1 LTKIKKI
8 LLPCKLN
15 SEIKVDQVEHPA
27 ISADNNLTI
36 IRVVVRH
43 LVYVKVN
50 SWIKL
55 TNFRDKTPF
64 YRRTSTTKHKFSVKR
79 IVIWNKINSFKAET
93 KLSTQP
99 WQTKDSSSRKSMKEN
114 TLRWLTQLTRQFRL

>member
-1 LTKIKKI
+1 MTKIKKI

-43 LVYVKVN
+43 LEFVKVN
-50 SWIKL
+50 SWIK
-55 TNFRDKTPF
+55 
-64 YRRTSTTKHKFSVKR
+64 
-79 IVIWNKINSFKAET
+79 
-93 KLSTQP
+93 
-99 WQTKDSSSRKSMKEN
+99 
-114 TLRWLTQLTRQFRL
+114 